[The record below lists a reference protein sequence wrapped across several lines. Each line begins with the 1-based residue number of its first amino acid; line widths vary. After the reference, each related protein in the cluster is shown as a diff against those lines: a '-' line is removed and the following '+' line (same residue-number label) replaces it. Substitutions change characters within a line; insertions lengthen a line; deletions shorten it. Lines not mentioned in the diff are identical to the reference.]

1 MMISEGPTPERISM
15 PNLIGKPLAEARQ
28 ILQDNNLVIGSEIS
42 RKDSNAYYA
51 DYVIDQDTQAGVL
64 VDEDTTINLT
74 VSSGPGPA
82 AQTRTIE
89 LRLPEEQ
96 DFYKVV
102 IKVKDAQGQRE
113 VYDQM
118 HNGGDG
124 VVVGV
129 SYFGTGQAEV
139 FLNGKSY
146 QTFDL

>member
-1 MMISEGPTPERISM
+1 MD
-15 PNLIGKPLAEARQ
+15 EARQ
-28 ILQDNNLVIGSEIS
+28 ILKENNLVIGNQIT
-42 RKDSNAYYA
+42 RKESNAYYV

-82 AQTRTIE
+82 AQTRSLE
-89 LRLPEEQ
+89 LRLPEDQ

-124 VVVGV
+124 VVVGI

-139 FLNGKSY
+139 FLNGNSY
-146 QTFDL
+146 RTFDL